1 MVIHGQDLQEPKAEH
16 GRSAL
21 GCWDVGEGGSWGV
34 PDYQSSHRRPKEE
47 AKRVAEGPSGIAV
60 WGEFTQHPEI
70 TALGRRPPRSAL
82 DWHLGTWTWGE
93 FPPFPEL
100 IRVAPCA

>member
-1 MVIHGQDLQEPKAEH
+1 MVIHGQDLQKPKAEH

-47 AKRVAEGPSGIAV
+47 VKRVAEGPSGIAV

-70 TALGRRPPRSAL
+70 TVPGRWPPRSAL
-82 DWHLGTWTWGE
+82 DWHLGTWTWGG

-100 IRVAPCA
+100 IQVAPCA